1 MKTVFM
7 IIFQYTPK
15 NKIVPSRS
23 GFQIYR
29 FISKRPKH
37 IGVSVRDLNNLTQ
50 FFIHTAKTLL
60 EIKHTPVHL
69 ILTSSYMTQL
79 LIYIIQLRPK
89 QNICVVPVARP
100 CLILT
105 PDPKHF
111 FLYPVL
117 NIFFYVSERPTFF
130 PVVPDF
136 MRYDNTVFRST
147 NSVNKNGGARRAH
160 CLLACKVM
168 WSHPEKQSHSSRW
181 RRMTRSA
188 MFSTD
193 GIIQPT
199 LTTKR
204 DTVSPPNAAWGW
216 MLRASNFT

>member
-1 MKTVFM
+1 M
-7 IIFQYTPK
+7 
-15 NKIVPSRS
+15 
-23 GFQIYR
+23 
-29 FISKRPKH
+29 
-37 IGVSVRDLNNLTQ
+37 
-50 FFIHTAKTLL
+50 
-60 EIKHTPVHL
+60 
-69 ILTSSYMTQL
+69 
-79 LIYIIQLRPK
+79 
-89 QNICVVPVARP
+89 VPVARP

-117 NIFFYVSERPTFF
+117 NIMSDFF

-136 MRYDNTVFRST
+136 IRHDNTVFRST

-160 CLLACKVM
+160 CLLACKVKKCD
-168 WSHPEKQSHSSRW
+168 HTQRKQSHSSRW

-193 GIIQPT
+193 VIIQPM

-204 DTVSPPNAAWGW
+204 DRFTAECSLGLNASGEQ
-216 MLRASNFT
+216 FHVG

>member
-1 MKTVFM
+1 MVKLV
-7 IIFQYTPK
+7 I
-15 NKIVPSRS
+15 
-23 GFQIYR
+23 
-29 FISKRPKH
+29 
-37 IGVSVRDLNNLTQ
+37 
-50 FFIHTAKTLL
+50 
-60 EIKHTPVHL
+60 
-69 ILTSSYMTQL
+69 
-79 LIYIIQLRPK
+79 RPK

-136 MRYDNTVFRST
+136 IRHDNTVFRST

-160 CLLACKVM
+160 CLLACKVKKCD
-168 WSHPEKQSHSSRW
+168 HTKRKQSHSSRW
-181 RRMTRSA
+181 RQMTRPA

-193 GIIQPT
+193 VIIQPT

-204 DTVSPPNAAWGW
+204 DTVSPPNAAWG
-216 MLRASNFT
+216 